1 MAERTCAVDGC
12 KGMLLA
18 RGWCGTH
25 YSRWRR
31 TGSLSLRS
39 VENVCEH
46 CEASF
51 TSPRAHNRK
60 FCSSRCGSLWYTAR
74 SIRISAEKRS
84 RTIKTCPIC
93 DRQFSPEKDLKQKYC
108 SKKCLRVA
116 TRDTSSKSCSELD
129 CIRPVRARGLC
140 SMHYKRFMR
149 ANGAAW
155 ESDSEWS
162 DRRRSNYHKRRALK
176 RKLPADDIRPLDVFE
191 RDGWVCGICAA
202 PVDRDLQWPDELSAS
217 LDHVVPLSR
226 GGHHVLSNVQLA
238 HLGCNVRKGDFLQ
251 VDAMSA

>member
-1 MAERTCAVDGC
+1 MADVTCPVCDGAIPPKGATGPRKSYCSVLCRRQAASERYRVAYARDRLKILSESRDRRASKRARTVKVCGHCSDEFVPV
-12 KGMLLA
+12 KSLA
-18 RGWCGTH
+18 QV
-25 YSRWRR
+25 Y
-31 TGSLSLRS
+31 
-39 VENVCEH
+39 
-46 CEASF
+46 
-51 TSPRAHNRK
+51 
-60 FCSSRCGSLWYTAR
+60 CSSRCGGA
-74 SIRISAEKRS
+74 
-84 RTIKTCPIC
+84 
-93 DRQFSPEKDLKQKYC
+93 
-108 SKKCLRVA
+108 A
-116 TRDTSSKSCSELD
+116 TRDNSSKSCSELD

-202 PVDRDLQWPDELSAS
+202 PVDRDLQWPDEMSAS

-238 HLGCNVRKGDFLQ
+238 HLGCNIRKGDSLQ
-251 VDAMSA
+251 ADAMSA